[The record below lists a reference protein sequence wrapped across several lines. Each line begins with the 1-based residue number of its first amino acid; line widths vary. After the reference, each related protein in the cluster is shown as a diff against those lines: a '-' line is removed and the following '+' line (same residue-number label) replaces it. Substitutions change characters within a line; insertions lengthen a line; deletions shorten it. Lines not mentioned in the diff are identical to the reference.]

1 MNAAVRDAGS
11 AAETAREWVTS
22 LQPDTWFSVPA
33 VPGPQH
39 VVNTLLHRMM
49 AEERPIIGRA
59 SRGLYWRQHP
69 PVSGMYGQVP
79 VLVPPP
85 HSAMAP
91 PGSGYAD
98 WCALNAVGWSTQVP
112 ARTLVAVP
120 HRNLKPPKMPLKGLE
135 FAYAHRPNERRRDL
149 NWNEAT
155 LLEAARAFGASDCRS
170 WDAAMR
176 SILHHNGRMKPN
188 TPINRDR
195 LLWAAETEVFKPRWP
210 TGEGD
215 KSFDAVMS
223 RLGSDLPDVVEIT

>member
-1 MNAAVRDAGS
+1 MAVCDARSVAAI
-11 AAETAREWVTS
+11 AREWVAG
-22 LQPDTWFSVPA
+22 LQPGTWFSVPA

-79 VLVPPP
+79 VLVPSH

-98 WCALNAVGWSTQVP
+98 WCALNTVGWSAQVP

-120 HRNLKPPKMPLKGLE
+120 HRNLKPPTMPLKGLE
-135 FAYAHRPNERRRDL
+135 FAYAHRPNGRRRAL

-170 WDAAMR
+170 WDAAME
-176 SILHHNGRMKPN
+176 SILHRNGRMKPS
-188 TPINRDR
+188 TPINRGR
-195 LLWAAETEVFKPRWP
+195 LLWAAGDGPRDGP
-210 TGEGD
+210 RGA
-215 KSFDAVMS
+215 AVGQP
-223 RLGSDLPDVVEIT
+223 RGVRRPRVQRVRRIRAAL